1 MKNYSVFLVFVLISA
16 IGLSQDLSLKF
27 NNTPL
32 KEALITIEEQSNYTF
47 FFVEEWLADKQVS
60 GSFSDVSVTDVLD
73 AFFNET
79 NLNYYITD
87 DQRIILTKYTIIYD
101 KLPEGFF
108 GNEIETISQES
119 QVKTTVEDENGDYNP
134 VFLSNNNS
142 SKVVKTETIRIGKQS
157 EATSR
162 NRFILNGTISN
173 FNNNSN
179 LASIV
184 LKVKGRNNGTVTDAN
199 GNYQIALSPGLNEI
213 KITSLGFENVQKNVI
228 IYSDGT
234 LNISLVEQIES
245 LDEVFLK
252 TNVEKNIEDVN
263 TGTTTVDVKTIKNIP
278 LILGE
283 RDIFK
288 VAASLPG
295 ISSAGEGAS
304 GYNVRGGKTDQNLYL
319 LDDGVIYNPTHFFGI
334 FSAINPFTTGSVN
347 IYKGNIPAEF
357 GGRLSSVFDI
367 KTKDSNV
374 EKFTGEVSVGPVTS
388 SVALEIPLVK
398 DKTSILV
405 GGRSTYSDW
414 ILKMLD
420 DEQLKNSSA
429 SFYDAIVK
437 FNTKIGKNDELKITG
452 YLSNDKFSITSDSIY
467 SYRNQLLSGRWN
479 HTFNEKNSGS
489 LIITNS
495 AYDFDIGYDGISN
508 TDFEFGYKNTET
520 ELKLMGSYQPNKQH
534 KIAYG
539 ISSKYY
545 KINPGEIT
553 PSGNE
558 SSVIPRVIADQQG
571 LESAVFVSDIFTVNE
586 KLIINAGIRFSYYMA
601 LGEAEQRIY
610 EDGLPLNSGTV
621 IDTIQYSK
629 NEVMETYSGPELR
642 ISARYLLG
650 NEFSVKGSFNNANQ
664 YIHTLS
670 NNTTVSPVDTWT
682 LSDTNIKPQKAL
694 QYSLGFYKNL
704 NDNMYEFSIEGYYK
718 KSKNILD
725 YKVGSEFILNETIET
740 DILQGDGKAYGVEF
754 LIRKTKGRLNGWV
767 GYTYSR
773 SLIKLESEFAE
784 ENVNNG
790 DYFPSNYDKPHDFSA
805 VTNFQITQR
814 FSVSG
819 NLAYQT
825 GRPVT
830 VPVGN
835 YILNGSEYVLYSNR
849 NEYRIPDYFRLD
861 LSLNIEGSHKIKKF
875 AHTFWNLSVYNVLGR
890 NNPYS
895 VFFVNENGEIKAYQ
909 SSIFSVPI
917 PTLTFNVKF

>member
-1 MKNYSVFLVFVLISA
+1 MKNFSIFLVFVLISA

-32 KEALITIEEQSNYTF
+32 REALITIEEQSDYAF
-47 FFVEEWLADKQVS
+47 FFVEDWLVDKQVS
-60 GSFSDVSVTDVLD
+60 GSFSDASVTDVLD
-73 AFFNET
+73 VFFNET

-87 DQRIILTKYTIIYD
+87 NHRIILTKYSIIYD
-101 KLPEGFF
+101 KLPDGFF
-108 GNEIETISQES
+108 GNDTEISNEEI
-119 QVKTTVEDENGDYNP
+119 QVKTISEDEDGNYNP
-134 VFLSNNNS
+134 VFLNNNTHS
-142 SKVVKTETIRIGKQS
+142 DVVKTETVRIGKQS
-157 EATSR
+157 QASSK
-162 NRFILNGTISN
+162 NRFILKGTISN
-173 FNNNSN
+173 SIGNTSLSN
-179 LASIV
+179 II
-184 LKVKGRNNGTVTDAN
+184 LKVKGRNNGTTTDTN
-199 GNYQIALSPGLNEI
+199 GNYEMSLVAGLNKIEI
-213 KITSLGFENVQKNVI
+213 SSLGFKNVQKNVI
-228 IYSDGT
+228 IYSNGI
-234 LNISLVEQIES
+234 LNISLEEQIEN

-278 LILGE
+278 LVLGE

-374 EKFTGEVSVGPVTS
+374 EKFTGEASVGPVTS
-388 SVALEIPLVK
+388 SLSLEIPLVK

-405 GGRSTYSDW
+405 GGRTTYSDW
-414 ILKMLD
+414 ILKTLD
-420 DEQLKNSSA
+420 DENLQNSSA

-437 FNTKIGKNDELKITG
+437 FNTKIGEKDELKITG
-452 YLSNDKFSITSDSIY
+452 YISNDKFSITSDSIY
-467 SYRNQLLSGRWN
+467 GYSNRLLSGRWN

-495 AYDFDIGYDGISN
+495 AYDFDITYDGNSN

-520 ELKLMGSYQPNKQH
+520 ELKLMGNYQPNNQH
-534 KIAYG
+534 KIVYG

-545 KINPGEIT
+545 KINPGEIS
-553 PSGNE
+553 PDGNE
-558 SSVIPRVIADQQG
+558 SLVVPLIIADQQG
-571 LESAVFVSDIFTVNE
+571 LESAAFVSDIFTVNE
-586 KLIINAGIRFSYYMA
+586 KLILNAGIRFFYYMA
-601 LGEAEQRIY
+601 LGAAEQRIY
-610 EDGLPLNSGTV
+610 EEGFPLNGGTV

-629 NEVMETYSGPELR
+629 NEVMETYSGPEFRL
-642 ISARYLLG
+642 SARYLLG
-650 NEFSVKGSFNNANQ
+650 NDFSVKASFNNANQ

-682 LSDTNIKPQKAL
+682 LSDTNIKPQRAL

-704 NDNMYEFSIEGYYK
+704 QDNMYEFSIEGYYK
-718 KSKNILD
+718 QSKNVLD

-740 DILQGDGKAYGVEF
+740 DILQGDGKAYGLEF

-773 SLIKLESEFAE
+773 SLIKLDSEFAE
-784 ENVNNG
+784 EIVNNG

-814 FSVSG
+814 FSVSS
-819 NLAYQT
+819 NLVYQT

-830 VPVGN
+830 IPVGN

-849 NEYRIPDYFRLD
+849 NEYRIPDYFRVD
-861 LSLNIEGSHKIKKF
+861 LSFNIEGSHKIKKF
-875 AHTFWNLSVYNVLGR
+875 AHTFWNISVYNILGR

-909 SSIFSVPI
+909 SSIFSVPV